1 MTDLTDICTR
11 DEVMKEKRKKFN
23 LRNEWKN
30 NKENVKWLVK
40 QGKGFRRYTFGF
52 LLINLV
58 TMLITL
64 LSSVIGKYVVDAAV
78 GFGQRVFWQYIIA
91 MVVTTLFTIM
101 VSFFSSLFS
110 SYVGEKFA
118 FSIRAD
124 MFDKVQRS
132 KWQKISKF
140 HSGDMLSRLTG
151 DVGTVASSII
161 SIVPS
166 LVVAAVEFA
175 IVLGILLYY
184 DPYMAFIG
192 LVVGPLGVIVGA
204 VFRRKFVKYHKKL
217 RESESEYYSFF
228 QETLSNLPVT
238 KAFQLE
244 ESNNTRLK
252 AFRRQRLA
260 LVMKSSRLGAVMHT
274 VTKLI
279 YNMGYVAAFSWCA
292 YRLANPQGGYTYGTM
307 TLFLSLVSIL
317 QSTIRSMG
325 GIIPLMF
332 SAVIAAKRVRELTE
346 GEEEVYTQLERMPR
360 KVGLCIKD
368 VSFTYEKEP
377 VLEGISLLVNPGRR
391 VGIVGSSGAGKTTFI
406 RLLLSLVEPDSGE
419 AAYLLEGEDKE
430 KISSASRRF
439 VSYVPQGNTLCSGTI
454 RTNLLTGDE
463 NATEEQMWEALEM
476 ADAARFVKRTEKGLD
491 TLISEKSGGLSEG
504 QAQRIAIARA
514 LLRNKPV
521 LILDEATSA
530 LDEVTER
537 KIFQRLTQNRDK
549 TCFIITH
556 RRSMLEYC
564 DMIFEIGDGGQA
576 VVIDKIR
583 EETN

>member
-1 MTDLTDICTR
+1 
-11 DEVMKEKRKKFN
+11 MKEKKIKFN
-23 LRNEWKN
+23 LRSEWRN
-30 NKENVKWLVK
+30 NKENIKWLSK

-52 LLINLV
+52 LFINMI

-78 GFGQRVFWQYIIA
+78 GFGQRVFWQYIVA
-91 MVVTTLFTIM
+91 MVGTTLVTIAI
-101 VSFFSSLFS
+101 SFFSSLFS

-124 MFDKVQRS
+124 MFDRVQRS

-192 LVVGPLGVIVGA
+192 LVVGPLGVVAGA
-204 VFRRKFVKYHKKL
+204 VFRRKFVRYQKKL

-228 QETLSNLPVT
+228 QETLSGLPVT

-244 ESNNTRLK
+244 EANNKRLK
-252 AFRRQRLA
+252 AFRKQRLA
-260 LVMKSSRLGAVMHT
+260 LVMKSSRLGAVMHM
-274 VTKLI
+274 VMKFI

-292 YRLANPQGGYTYGTM
+292 YRLANPQDGYTYGTM

-317 QSTIRSMG
+317 QGTIRNIG
-325 GIIPLMF
+325 GIIPLIF
-332 SAVIAAKRVRELTE
+332 SAVVAAKRVRELAE
-346 GEEEVYTQLERMPR
+346 GETEDYTKVDRMPE
-360 KVGLCIKD
+360 KVGLCVKD

-377 VLEGISLLVNPGRR
+377 VLSGVSVTVQPGRR

-406 RLLLSLVEPDSGE
+406 RLLLSLVEPDSGD
-419 AAYLLEGEDKE
+419 AAYLLDGVDKE
-430 KISSASRRF
+430 RISPASRRF
-439 VSYVPQGNTLCSGTI
+439 ISYVPQGNTLSSGTI
-454 RTNLLTGDE
+454 KTNLLTGDE
-463 NATEEQMWEALEM
+463 NATEEQLWEALEM
-476 ADAARFVKRTEKGLD
+476 ADAAHFVRKSEKGLD
-491 TLISEKSGGLSEG
+491 TAVSEKAGGLSEG

-530 LDEVTER
+530 LDEVTEKR
-537 KIFQRLTQNRDK
+537 IFKRLTENRDK

-576 VVIDKIR
+576 VVIDKTQT
-583 EETN
+583 E

>member
-1 MTDLTDICTR
+1 MSFVE
-11 DEVMKEKRKKFN
+11 DEVMKEKKRRFN
-23 LRNEWKN
+23 LRSEWRN
-30 NKENVKWLVK
+30 NKENIKWLSN

-52 LLINLV
+52 LFINLIA
-58 TMLITL
+58 MLITL
-64 LSSVIGKYVVDAAV
+64 ASSVIGKYVVDAAV
-78 GFGQRVFWQYIIA
+78 GFGQRVFWKYIIA
-91 MVVTTLFTIM
+91 MVGTTLFTITL
-101 VSFFSSLFS
+101 SFFSSLFS
-110 SYVGEKFA
+110 SFVGEKFA
-118 FSIRAD
+118 FGIRAQ

-166 LVVAAVEFA
+166 LVVAMVEFA

-184 DPYMAFIG
+184 DPYMAIIG
-192 LVVGPLGVIVGA
+192 LVVGPLGVIAGA
-204 VFRRKFVKYHKKL
+204 VFRRKFVKYQKRL

-244 ESNNTRLK
+244 DSNNKRLK
-252 AFRRQRLA
+252 AFRKQRLA
-260 LVMKSSRLGAVMHT
+260 LVMRSSRLSAVMH
-274 VTKLI
+274 VAMKLI
-279 YNMGYVAAFSWCA
+279 YNMGYVVAFSWCA
-292 YRLANPQGGYTYGTM
+292 YRLANPRDGYTYGTM

-317 QSTIRSMG
+317 QGTIRSMG
-325 GIIPLMF
+325 GIVPLMF

-346 GEEEVYTQLERMPR
+346 GESEDYTEVSAVPE
-360 KVGLCIKD
+360 KVGLCVKD

-377 VLEGISLLVNPGRR
+377 VLSGVSLMVKPGRR

-419 AAYLLEGEDKE
+419 AQYLLEGEVKE
-430 KISSASRRF
+430 KITPASRRF
-439 VSYVPQGNTLCSGTI
+439 ISYVPQGNTLISGTVK
-454 RTNLLTGDE
+454 TNLLTGNE

-476 ADAARFVKRTEKGLD
+476 ADAADFVRRSENGLNTVINEKA
-491 TLISEKSGGLSEG
+491 GGLSEG

-514 LLRNKPV
+514 LLRDKPV

-530 LDEVTER
+530 LDEVTEKR
-537 KIFQRLTQNRDK
+537 IFKRLTENRDK

-576 VVIDKIR
+576 VVIDKTK
-583 EETN
+583 E